1 MNSLNKLAAY
11 RKLYNLTQEDV
22 AKYLKISNV
31 SYSYKETGKQDFRL
45 LEAKALSELFNA
57 SIEDIFFTDKV
68 NVKFTEIV

>member
-22 AKYLKISNV
+22 AKYLNISNV

-68 NVKFTEIV
+68 NIKFTKIV